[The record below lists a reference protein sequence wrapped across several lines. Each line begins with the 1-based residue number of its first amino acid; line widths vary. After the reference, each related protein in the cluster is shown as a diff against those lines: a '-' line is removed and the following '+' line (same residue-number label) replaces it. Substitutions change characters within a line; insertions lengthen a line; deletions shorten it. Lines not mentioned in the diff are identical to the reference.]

1 MIKKKLGNKTFSHA
15 LSRMS
20 QELESGKNQRKT
32 EKIEET
38 FASNAV
44 QMKKKKNSMKKR
56 KLNGKGFSF

>member
-20 QELESGKNQRKT
+20 QELESRKNQRKT
-32 EKIEET
+32 EKIEEK

-44 QMKKKKNSMKKR
+44 QMKKKKINEEKEIKW
-56 KLNGKGFSF
+56 